1 MQNHSLSTVL
11 KIQKNL
17 LNFRNILEFKKKS
30 ESENVKLLDEIKHT
44 LNLLEDSS
52 LYFSDDSSDLEIT
65 EEILNQLKNFTLY
78 NHVIVSNIVTNSH
91 QITDLLKK
99 INEKFKQNPISND
112 ESTSN
117 FFSNQFKLNKVIA
130 DVELFSNQSKEKI
143 ANINYELN
151 TTVETYESINKI
163 YEDIK
168 QKNEKFNYFID
179 SENNEALKK
188 LYDEIYF
195 KENKVADDYRTY
207 AVVIFIFVAFLVFF
221 IILAGI
227 MQNLSYI
234 QEPDKYFPVKYDWGH
249 FIRFLGIFSLTVP
262 AWYFTKESSR
272 HRLVAYKAKILGTE
286 LTAFPHYVKELSNE
300 ERINMRKELAG
311 KFFGQELYSDKSKDN
326 SIEQSKVTIDAL
338 KTVTSL
344 LSKNGSGNQ

>member
-1 MQNHSLSTVL
+1 MQNHSLETIL
-11 KIQKNL
+11 KIQKYL
-17 LNFRNILEFKKKS
+17 LTFRNILEFTKKS

-44 LNLLEDSS
+44 LILLEDSS
-52 LYFSDDSSDLEIT
+52 IYFSDDSSDLELTKDILKKLRNLTPHNHIT
-65 EEILNQLKNFTLY
+65 Y
-78 NHVIVSNIVTNSH
+78 DDIVLNSH
-91 QITDLLKK
+91 KIIDLLKI
-99 INEKFKQNPISND
+99 INEKFKQNSISND

-117 FFSNQFKLNKVIA
+117 FFLNQFKLNTTTA
-130 DVELFSNQSKEKI
+130 DIDFFSNQSRDKI
-143 ANINYELN
+143 DNIKYELKN
-151 TTVETYESINKI
+151 TVESYEKINKI
-163 YEDIK
+163 YESIK
-168 QKNEKFNYFID
+168 NKNEKFNYFID
-179 SENNEALKK
+179 AENNEALKK
-188 LYDEIYF
+188 LYDEIYD
-195 KENKVADDYRTY
+195 KENKVADDYRRY
-207 AVVIFIFVAFLVFF
+207 AVIIFIFVAFLVFF

-234 QEPDKYFPVKYDWGH
+234 QEPDKYFPIKYDWGH

-326 SIEQSKVTIDAL
+326 SVEQSKVTIDAL